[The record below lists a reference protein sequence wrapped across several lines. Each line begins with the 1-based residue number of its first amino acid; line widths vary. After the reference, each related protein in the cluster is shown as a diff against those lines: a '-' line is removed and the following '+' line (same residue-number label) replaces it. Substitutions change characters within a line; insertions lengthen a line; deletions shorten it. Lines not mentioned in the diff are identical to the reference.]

1 MNKYEK
7 VWSKSFGRFFLPS
20 PLHVD
25 VQCLFVARLFL
36 GVYADPRYE
45 RILVKRSPDTA
56 V

>member
-7 VWSKSFGRFFLPS
+7 VWSKSFGRFF
-20 PLHVD
+20 LHVD

-45 RILVKRSPDTA
+45 RILVKRSPGTA